1 MMPESRTDHRSNVFL
16 TATLVMAGASVVVR
30 VRNISVRGALI
41 DGTGLPPQGA
51 AVALRRGS
59 LIAHGEIAWPTGG
72 GCGIRFDT
80 DIDVAS
86 WTRRVEHPGQQTVDE
101 MVALIRRPA
110 ASDAVSRVPATQE
123 DSIASISA
131 DLVEA
136 CERIAARPELVE
148 VLAEELLRLDAIA
161 QRLSNAVQAK
171 LGGR

>member
-1 MMPESRTDHRSNVFL
+1 MTAESRIDRRSNVFL
-16 TATLVMAGASVVVR
+16 TATLVMAGASVPVR

-41 DGTGLPPQGA
+41 DGAGLPAQGA
-51 AVALRRGS
+51 TVALRRGS
-59 LIAHGEIAWPTGG
+59 LIAHGEIAWQTGG
-72 GCGIRFDT
+72 GCGLRFDA

-86 WTRRVEHPGQQTVDE
+86 WTRRVEHAGQQSVDE

-110 ASDAVSRVPATQE
+110 AADAVSRAPAPRE

-131 DLVEA
+131 DLVQA

-171 LGGR
+171 RN